1 MSKVFDTLRRN
12 GSASSPV
19 VSAPAPR
26 VAEAEEPAFIE
37 IGPRREV
44 IAASPAVLATH
55 PGQSVGAA
63 LPLAG
68 PHHSRL
74 RSVPASAPAHPAP
87 TLRRPRMAP
96 ELLAYH
102 TPDNPVVAR
111 YTELLASVREA
122 ASVKKVG
129 DRAILSLCPI
139 RGAIGCSTVLL
150 NLAIVSARQGRR
162 TLVLDAN
169 AKAPALAARL
179 GIATA
184 PGLMEILAGDASA
197 EQAIQTTDQD
207 NLFALTAGQQGPL
220 LADVQTLHDLLAQ
233 VRKQYDLVLID
244 GPRWDGKPAT
254 TALASASDAV
264 FLVVP
269 ASEAETTPATDWLRT
284 LPQQGIRL
292 AGTILTA
299 H

>member
-1 MSKVFDTLRRN
+1 
-12 GSASSPV
+12 
-19 VSAPAPR
+19 
-26 VAEAEEPAFIE
+26 
-37 IGPRREV
+37 
-44 IAASPAVLATH
+44 
-55 PGQSVGAA
+55 
-63 LPLAG
+63 
-68 PHHSRL
+68 
-74 RSVPASAPAHPAP
+74 
-87 TLRRPRMAP
+87 MAP

-111 YTELLASVREA
+111 YTELLSSVREA

-139 RGAIGCSTVLL
+139 RGSIGCSTVLL

-184 PGLMEILAGDASA
+184 PGLMEILAGDATV
-197 EQAIQTTDQD
+197 EQAIQSTDQD

-220 LADVQTLHDLLAQ
+220 LADVQTLYDLLAQ
-233 VRKQYDLVLID
+233 VRKQFDLVLID

-254 TALASASDAV
+254 TALASASDTV

-269 ASEAETTPATDWLRT
+269 ASEAEATPATDWLRT

-299 H
+299 Y

>member
-1 MSKVFDTLRRN
+1 MSKVFDTLRRQATPPAVPAVPSLAAAP
-12 GSASSPV
+12 SA
-19 VSAPAPR
+19 
-26 VAEAEEPAFIE
+26 AEEPAFIE
-37 IGPRREV
+37 IGPKRQV
-44 IAASPAVLATH
+44 IAASPAVLASH
-55 PGQSVGAA
+55 PATA
-63 LPLAG
+63 NLPLSG
-68 PHHSRL
+68 PHHPRL
-74 RSVPASAPAHPAP
+74 RSVPASAPASPAP
-87 TLRRPRMAP
+87 VLRRPRLAP

-111 YTELLASVREA
+111 YAELLSAVREA
-122 ASVKKVG
+122 ASVKKAT
-129 DRAILSLCPI
+129 DKAILSLCPI
-139 RGAIGCSTVLL
+139 RGEIGCTTVLL

-169 AKAPALAARL
+169 TKAPAVAGRL
-179 GIATA
+179 GIVTA
-184 PGLMEILAGDASA
+184 PGLMEILAGDATTG
-197 EQAIQTTDQD
+197 AIQGTDQD
-207 NLFALTAGQQGPL
+207 NLFALTAGHQGPL

-233 VRKQYDLVLID
+233 VRTQFDLVLID

-269 ASEAETTPATDWLRT
+269 ATEAEATPATDWLRT

-299 H
+299 R